1 MVIERKKYLDKLI
14 SKKDN
19 GLIKIITGIRRCG
32 KSFLLF
38 ELYHEY
44 LNSVGVTDDCII
56 EIALDE
62 AVNARYKNPFELD
75 KYVREVTADKTKRF
89 YVFIDEVQL
98 VLEMQNPYVDGVED
112 KIGFVSVL
120 LGLMKLKNV
129 DLYVTG
135 SNSKMLS
142 TDILTEFK
150 DRGDEVKVNP
160 LTYQEFYDAYEGDKH
175 RAWQE
180 YFTYGGMPFVLSKST
195 PEEKSKYLK
204 GLFSKTYITDVIERN
219 KINND
224 KDVLEDLL
232 NILSS
237 AIGSLTNPSKLS
249 KTFKSVKKVN
259 ISSSTISKYIDFF
272 AEAYI
277 VNKAE
282 RYDIKGKKYMETP
295 LKYYYTDVGLRNARL
310 NFRQMEEN
318 HIMENIIYNELIA
331 REFNVDV
338 GVVEYNHKDQNG
350 KKIRSQLEIDFVV
363 NSGSNRYY
371 IQSALSVADEEKRQQ
386 EINSLKRVADSFK
399 KIVIVKDAII
409 PWHDED
415 GIYYV
420 GIEQFLLDE
429 NCINM

>member
-1 MVIERKKYLDKLI
+1 MIIERKRYLDKLI

-19 GLIKIITGIRRCG
+19 GLIKVITGIRRCG

-44 LNSVGVTDDCII
+44 LNSVGITDDCII

-62 AVNARYKNPFELD
+62 AINSRYKNPFELD
-75 KYVREVTADKTKRF
+75 KYVREMTCDKTKRF

-98 VLEMQNPYVDGVED
+98 VLEMQNPYVNGVED
-112 KIGFVSVL
+112 KIGFVPVL
-120 LGLMKLKNV
+120 IGLMKLKNV

-150 DRGDEVKVNP
+150 DRGDEIKVNP
-160 LTYQEFYDAYEGDKH
+160 LTFKEFYNAYQGDKH
-175 RAWQE
+175 NAWKE
-180 YFTYGGMPFVLSKST
+180 YFTYGGMPFVLFKNS

-204 GLFSKTYITDVIERN
+204 GLFAKTYITDVIERN

-249 KTFKSVKKVN
+249 KTFKSTKN
-259 ISSSTISKYIDFF
+259 ININSSTISKYIDYFV
-272 AEAYI
+272 EAYI
-277 VNKAE
+277 VSKSE

-318 HIMENIIYNELIA
+318 HIMENIIYNELVA
-331 REFNVDV
+331 REYNVDV
-338 GVVEYNHKDQNG
+338 GIVEYNQKDSKG
-350 KKIRSQLEIDFVV
+350 KNIRTQLEIDFVV
-363 NSGSNRYY
+363 NSGSNRCY

-386 EINSLKRVADSFK
+386 EIKSLKRVPDSFK
-399 KIVIVKDAII
+399 KIVVVKDDII
-409 PWHDED
+409 PWYDED
-415 GIYYV
+415 GIYYI

>member
-1 MVIERKKYLDKLI
+1 MVIQRKKYLDKLI

-19 GLIKIITGIRRCG
+19 GLIKVITGIRRCG
-32 KSFLLF
+32 KSYLLF
-38 ELYHEY
+38 QLYHEY
-44 LNSVGVTDDCII
+44 LNSIGVKDDCIV

-62 AVNARYKNPFELD
+62 VANARYKNPFELD
-75 KYVREVTADKTKRF
+75 KYVREITADKDKRF

-98 VLEMQNPYVDGVED
+98 VLEMQNPYVEGVED
-112 KIGFVSVL
+112 KIGFVPVL

-150 DRGDEVKVNP
+150 DRGDEIRVNP
-160 LTYQEFYDAYEGDKH
+160 LTYSEFYNAYAGDKH
-175 RAWQE
+175 NAWQE
-180 YFTYGGMPFVLSKST
+180 YFTYGGMPFAMLKAT

-204 GLFSKTYITDVIERN
+204 DLFKKTYITDVIERN

-224 KDVLEDLL
+224 ADVLEDLL
-232 NILSS
+232 NIISS

-249 KTFKSVKKVN
+249 KTFKSAKNIN
-259 ISSSTISKYIDFF
+259 ISSATISKYIDYFC
-272 AEAYI
+272 EAYI
-277 VNKAE
+277 VGKAE

-295 LKYYYTDVGLRNARL
+295 LKYYFSDVGLRNARL

-338 GVVEYNHKDQNG
+338 GVVEYNHKDNKG
-350 KKIRSQLEIDFVV
+350 KNVRTQLEIDFVV

-386 EINSLKRVADSFK
+386 ETNSLKRVGDSFK
-399 KIVIVKDAII
+399 KIVIVKDNII
-409 PWHDED
+409 PWHDDD
-415 GIYYV
+415 GILYI
-420 GIEQFLLDE
+420 GIEKFLLDE
-429 NCINM
+429 NSINI

>member
-1 MVIERKKYLDKLI
+1 MIIDRKKYLDKLI

-19 GLIKIITGIRRCG
+19 GLVKVITGIRRCG

-38 ELYHEY
+38 ELYHAY
-44 LNSVGVTDDCII
+44 LNSVGVADDCII

-62 AVNARYKNPFELD
+62 VANAKYKNPFELD
-75 KYVREVTADKTKRF
+75 KYVREITADKSKRY

-98 VLEMQNPYVDGVED
+98 VLEMQNPYVEGVED
-112 KIGFVSVL
+112 KIGFVPVL

-160 LTYQEFYDAYEGDKH
+160 LTYKEFYDAYEGEKH
-175 RAWQE
+175 KAWQE
-180 YFTYGGMPFVLSKST
+180 YFTYGGMPFVASKST

-204 GLFSKTYITDVIERN
+204 GLFSKTYITDVVERN

-249 KTFKSVKKVN
+249 KTFKSVKNIN
-259 ISSSTISKYIDFF
+259 ISSSTISKYIDYFQ
-272 AEAYI
+272 EAYI

-338 GVVEYNHKDQNG
+338 GVVEYNHKDETG
-350 KKIRSQLEIDFVV
+350 KKIRSQLEVDFVV

-371 IQSALSVADEEKRQQ
+371 IQSALSVADEEKRLQ

-399 KIVIVKDAII
+399 KIVVVKDNII

-420 GIEQFLLDE
+420 GVEQFLLDE